1 MPTSRPGVC
10 SPSGPTGMC
19 VVDLTQDTETFN
31 YPAWLKDRH
40 TVVVTHEGLR
50 DRFSVCFKSP
60 LKDP

>member
-1 MPTSRPGVC
+1 
-10 SPSGPTGMC
+10 MC

-50 DRFSVCFKSP
+50 DRFSVCVKSP